1 MHCKYS
7 TTSPKP
13 NAQVACCMVE
23 LEVVFIL
30 PHRVTF
36 CLRDRWSLA
45 RRVHVARPRRRLRRT
60 IALTTLPGCSW
71 RVRPSDRIGRKH
83 TTWRPIV
90 SGGNPRGPQGYGKYP
105 ACTSSTGEVRP
116 ERGKID
122 GKWEVTSLILP
133 AEVYTVQ
140 LRYS

>member
-36 CLRDRWSLA
+36 CRLRDRWSLA
-45 RRVHVARPRRRLRRT
+45 RRVHVARPRRRRRRT
-60 IALTTLPGCSW
+60 IALTTTAHCLGVAGEFGHLTESVENT
-71 RVRPSDRIGRKH
+71 RDVEAER
-83 TTWRPIV
+83 T
-90 SGGNPRGPQGYGKYP
+90 YP
-105 ACTSSTGEVRP
+105 AATPARGHQAMVSTQRARRRLGRLARSGVR
-116 ERGKID
+116 
-122 GKWEVTSLILP
+122 W
-133 AEVYTVQ
+133 TV
-140 LRYS
+140 RRK

>member
-36 CLRDRWSLA
+36 CRLRDRWSLA
-45 RRVHVARPRRRLRRT
+45 RRVHVARPRRRRWRT
-60 IALTTLPGCSW
+60 IALTTTAHCLGVAGELGHLTESVENK
-71 RVRPSDRIGRKH
+71 RDVEAER
-83 TTWRPIV
+83 T
-90 SGGNPRGPQGYGKYP
+90 YP
-105 ACTSSTGEVRP
+105 AATPPGATRL
-116 ERGKID
+116 
-122 GKWEVTSLILP
+122 W
-133 AEVYTVQ
+133 
-140 LRYS
+140 